1 MRDVKNARFKNREKK
16 QKGKILN
23 STTYVVLKGIL
34 YRNLNSIK
42 KRRGEARRGEDKP
55 GEKFEFSLLMH
66 EINVLTI

>member
-1 MRDVKNARFKNREKK
+1 MRDVKNRNKK
-16 QKGKILN
+16 QKDKILN
-23 STTYVVLKGIL
+23 STTYVVLKVIL

-42 KRRGEARRGEDKP
+42 KRRGEDKP